1 MTELDVLV
9 PSEQTKTGQSVP
21 DASFNDLSFFHASEG
36 KPLATP
42 WQVAMTRADYLAQ
55 FDLPKGMLL
64 DCACG
69 SGIQL
74 AAYASRLKQPR
85 SRG

>member
-1 MTELDVLV
+1 
-9 PSEQTKTGQSVP
+9 
-21 DASFNDLSFFHASEG
+21 
-36 KPLATP
+36 
-42 WQVAMTRADYLAQ
+42 MTRADSLAQ

-74 AAYASRLKQPR
+74 AAYASRLKQPLSGLNWTVTVQLR
-85 SRG
+85 VV